1 MSTNDKENDDKD
13 LKAEVGDHVRISKYE
28 NIFAI
33 DYALD
38 WSEEVFTIKRFKNTV
53 LWTYASENLNAKEI
67 VGTFYERELKNN
79 YQKRFIIEKVIKNAD
94 KLYVKA
100 KGYDNSFNSW
110 IDKKDTTNDLKKL

>member
-1 MSTNDKENDDKD
+1 M
-13 LKAEVGDHVRISKYE
+13 
-28 NIFAI
+28 
-33 DYALD
+33 
-38 WSEEVFTIKRFKNTV
+38 IKRFKNTV

-94 KLYVKA
+94 KLYVKG

-110 IDKKDTTNDLKKL
+110 IDKKDTANDLNKF

>member
-1 MSTNDKENDDKD
+1 M
-13 LKAEVGDHVRISKYE
+13 
-28 NIFAI
+28 
-33 DYALD
+33 
-38 WSEEVFTIKRFKNTV
+38 IKRFKNTV

-94 KLYVKA
+94 KLYVKG

-110 IDKKDTTNDLKKL
+110 IDKKDTVEIMISINFKVE

>member
-1 MSTNDKENDDKD
+1 M
-13 LKAEVGDHVRISKYE
+13 
-28 NIFAI
+28 
-33 DYALD
+33 
-38 WSEEVFTIKRFKNTV
+38 IKRFKNPV

-94 KLYVKA
+94 KLYVKG

-110 IDKKDTTNDLKKL
+110 IDKKDTIEIMISINFKVE

>member
-1 MSTNDKENDDKD
+1 M
-13 LKAEVGDHVRISKYE
+13 
-28 NIFAI
+28 
-33 DYALD
+33 
-38 WSEEVFTIKRFKNTV
+38 IKRFKNTV

-94 KLYVKA
+94 KLYVKG

-110 IDKKDTTNDLKKL
+110 IDKKHTTNDLNKF

>member
-1 MSTNDKENDDKD
+1 M
-13 LKAEVGDHVRISKYE
+13 
-28 NIFAI
+28 
-33 DYALD
+33 
-38 WSEEVFTIKRFKNTV
+38 IKRFKNTV

-94 KLYVKA
+94 KLYVKG

-110 IDKKDTTNDLKKL
+110 IDKKDTTNDLNKF

>member
-1 MSTNDKENDDKD
+1 M
-13 LKAEVGDHVRISKYE
+13 
-28 NIFAI
+28 
-33 DYALD
+33 
-38 WSEEVFTIKRFKNTV
+38 IKRFKNNV

-94 KLYVKA
+94 KLYVKG

-110 IDKKDTTNDLKKL
+110 IDKKDTIEIMISINFKVE

>member
-1 MSTNDKENDDKD
+1 M
-13 LKAEVGDHVRISKYE
+13 
-28 NIFAI
+28 
-33 DYALD
+33 
-38 WSEEVFTIKRFKNTV
+38 IKRFKNTV

-94 KLYVKA
+94 KLYVKG

-110 IDKKDTTNDLKKL
+110 IDKKDTIEIMISINFKVE